1 MGLLS
6 TVADIVRDLL
16 IFVVVMTALLIV
28 LIIVVSRMPD
38 DNLLKRILT
47 ALSYRLGAT
56 AAAGAIAIPIEPIP
70 GIDALYDIAVPLALI
85 WYWYTFFRDFVGPT
99 AARSTGGGR
108 SYFAPTG
115 SLKSSILPRALS
127 VTARTS

>member
-28 LIIVVSRMPD
+28 LVIAVSRMPD
-38 DNLLKRILT
+38 DNPLKRILT

-56 AAAGAIAIPIEPIP
+56 AAAGAVAIPIEPIP

-85 WYWYTFFRDFVGPT
+85 WYWYTFFRDAVRTTSHPP
-99 AARSTGGGR
+99 
-108 SYFAPTG
+108 APPQPQRQITHD
-115 SLKSSILPRALS
+115 
-127 VTARTS
+127 